1 MCKLFK
7 RLLHEKGGCAK
18 VYFLKWNYL
27 KNVSYNVRYR
37 IFFSNGTNN
46 GIIHNISVAVKRHR
60 ENNLEDLFNN
70 TNPGNDSDQK
80 KFVN

>member
-1 MCKLFK
+1 MLDTEFF
-7 RLLHEKGGCAK
+7 
-18 VYFLKWNYL
+18 FL
-27 KNVSYNVRYR
+27 
-37 IFFSNGTNN
+37 NGTNN